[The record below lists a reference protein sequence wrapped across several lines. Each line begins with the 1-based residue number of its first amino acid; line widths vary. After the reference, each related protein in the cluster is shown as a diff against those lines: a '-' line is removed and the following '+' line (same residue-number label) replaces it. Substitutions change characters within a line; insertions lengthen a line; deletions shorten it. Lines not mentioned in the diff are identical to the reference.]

1 MHLVSNGYQAK
12 VTYGYDDP
20 ARLSSQATT
29 ATMHDQSYHGSF
41 TTRGSVTSIS
51 RWDVTDMNTIVD
63 PAKALTTYVN
73 YNAAGSVVS
82 TADPAGHTN
91 QISYADS
98 FSDGNNSRNTLA
110 YPTTVTD
117 ADNFSSSAQY
127 NFEFGAKTRFDGPP
141 PHQPNGVI
149 QTFAYDGAGRPQ
161 RVTTT
166 NTGAYTHYVYGP
178 NYVQSYSSVN
188 NVAANYSESDL
199 YSITVFDGV
208 GRGFI
213 TTTNHPG
220 SVGGYKLVNVI
231 FDRMGRPFQQS
242 NPTEVNSSWLPA
254 GDDTVGVRYSVLE
267 FDWQGRTTRKTHPDG
282 AYNEASYA
290 GCGLRRR

>member
-1 MHLVSNGYQAK
+1 MPTTSVHL
-12 VTYGYDDP
+12 
-20 ARLSSQATT
+20 R
-29 ATMHDQSYHGSF
+29 
-41 TTRGSVTSIS
+41 
-51 RWDVTDMNTIVD
+51 NTILNS
-63 PAKALTTYVN
+63 AQRLALTVHRHN
-73 YNAAGSVVS
+73 
-82 TADPAGHTN
+82 
-91 QISYADS
+91 
-98 FSDGNNSRNTLA
+98 
-110 YPTTVTD
+110 
-117 ADNFSSSAQY
+117 
-127 NFEFGAKTRFDGPP
+127 
-141 PHQPNGVI
+141 QPNGVI

-290 GCGLRRR
+290 GCGCAGGEVVRLTDEVGRQQKVYSDVLGRSWKTEVLNGDDSVYSTIANTYNARDQVMLARQYQGADTSGVYQEMTMAFDGYGRLQSKHVPKQDVGTATVHSYNTE